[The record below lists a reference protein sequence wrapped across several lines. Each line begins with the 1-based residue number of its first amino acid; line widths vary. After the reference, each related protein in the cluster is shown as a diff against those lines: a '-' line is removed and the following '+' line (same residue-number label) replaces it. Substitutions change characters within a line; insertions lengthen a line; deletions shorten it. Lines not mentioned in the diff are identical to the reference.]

1 MAKKAYDYT
10 VMSSKRCNHVVNPEI
25 TGHNR
30 TCNKLIKLRL
40 VEQKDPKN
48 IQKCYKHRN
57 K

>member
-48 IQKCYKHRN
+48 IQKCYEHRN